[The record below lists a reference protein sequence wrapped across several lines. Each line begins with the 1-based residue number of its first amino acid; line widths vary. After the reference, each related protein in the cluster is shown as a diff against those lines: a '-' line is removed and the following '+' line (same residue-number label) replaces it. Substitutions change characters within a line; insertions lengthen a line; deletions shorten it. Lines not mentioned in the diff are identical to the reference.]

1 MALAEYNRID
11 KDLSP
16 QQERVADLLAAGCSP
31 VQVASATGYSLSYI
45 SELGKLVGFKEV
57 LVKKASKRVERE
69 VKLQDGYDSV
79 EGMLLMGIKER
90 AATADMSELSRA
102 LDVVAKNNPKK
113 GKLMGDGS
121 NGGNGGAVSVTINLP
136 AHVLQP
142 LNIQTNSRNEVVE
155 VGGRAMEPLTAAAI
169 QSKLTALQV

>member
-1 MALAEYNRID
+1 MALAEYNRVG

-31 VQVASATGYSLSYI
+31 AQVSGATGYSLSYI

-57 LVKKASKRVERE
+57 LVKKASKRVERD

-79 EGMLLMGIKER
+79 EGMLLIGIKER

-113 GKLMGDGS
+113 GKFGGSAEGS
-121 NGGNGGAVSVTINLP
+121 NSGGAVSVTINLP

-142 LNIQTNSRNEVVE
+142 LNIQTNSRNEVIE

-169 QSKLTALQV
+169 QSRLNALQ